1 MSGLRNSSGHARRS
15 LSRSAAAVAG
25 ALGLLVLTSAC
36 KLDTVVFGAEKT
48 EAYVLPQTV
57 VPDSLR
63 REVTFPSGGET
74 LRGYWLRQPGT
85 SARLT
90 VVFSHGKGEHLA
102 GDTEWSHAEFLWQS
116 GFDVL
121 TYDYRGFGR
130 STGTSV
136 DEITLATD
144 ARSALTFALT
154 QPGVTLGRT
163 VSYGHSLGS
172 APAIALASTTPGLRA
187 LVIEAGFSNGQAM
200 AESAVPMGI
209 PVSWLLR
216 EPMQNTQR
224 IAQVQTPVLVMHGDD
239 DRLIPIAQGRDL
251 HAAARDPKQFR
262 LVAGAG
268 HDNVPQTL
276 GVTAFRSLLRTFT
289 GADVP

>member
-1 MSGLRNSSGHARRS
+1 M
-15 LSRSAAAVAG
+15 SRSAMAVAC
-25 ALGLLVLTSAC
+25 ASSLLFLTAAC
-36 KLDTVVFGAEKT
+36 KLDTVVFGAEKVD
-48 EAYVLPQTV
+48 AYVIPQTV

-63 REVTFPSGGET
+63 REVTFQSGGET
-74 LRGYWLRQPGT
+74 LRGYWLRQPGA

-90 VVFSHGKGEHLA
+90 IVFSHGKGEHLA
-102 GDTEWSHAEFLWQS
+102 GHTEWSHAEFLWQS

-130 STGTSV
+130 STGKSL

-154 QPGVTLGRT
+154 QPGVTLAHT

-172 APAIALASTTPGLRA
+172 APAITLASTTPGLRA

-209 PVSWLLR
+209 PVTWLLR
-216 EPMQNTQR
+216 EPMLNTQR
-224 IAQVQTPVLVMHGDD
+224 IAQVQTPVLVMHGDN

-276 GVTAFRSLLRTFT
+276 GVAAFRTLIRTFT
-289 GADVP
+289 SADTP